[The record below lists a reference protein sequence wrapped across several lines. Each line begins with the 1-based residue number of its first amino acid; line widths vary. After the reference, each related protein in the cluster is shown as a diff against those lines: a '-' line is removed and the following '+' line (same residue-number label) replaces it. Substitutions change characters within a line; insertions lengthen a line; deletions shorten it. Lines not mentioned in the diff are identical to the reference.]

1 MAKGKKNMNA
11 DSISDIVTPK
21 VLTAASYSAS
31 ATTAAGGVFTVNDL
45 ALWLG
50 IFLAV
55 LTFFVNWIYQ
65 AFKDRRDAARHALE
79 TQILHAQ
86 LKNVEH
92 PHGPYPNARDR
103 TCSLK

>member
-1 MAKGKKNMNA
+1 MNT
-11 DSISDIVTPK
+11 DSISDVVTPK

-50 IFLAV
+50 ILLAV

-65 AFKDRRDAARHALE
+65 AFKDRRDADRHKLE
-79 TQILHAQ
+79 TQLLHAQ
-86 LKNVEH
+86 LKKLEH
-92 PHGPYPNARDR
+92 PHGPNPNAGDR
-103 TCSLK
+103 TCSPQ